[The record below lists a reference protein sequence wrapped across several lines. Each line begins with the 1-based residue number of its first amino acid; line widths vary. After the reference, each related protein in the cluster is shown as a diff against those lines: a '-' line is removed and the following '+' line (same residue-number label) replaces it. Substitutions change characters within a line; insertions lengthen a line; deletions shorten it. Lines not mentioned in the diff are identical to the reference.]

1 MKRRPKPVLITPALL
16 RRWPLPT
23 LHPKLGKDGRGS
35 VLVVGRSVQNPG
47 AVLLAAVGALRAGA
61 GRLQIASARSAQGH
75 LAVAVPEAR
84 VVGLPTHR
92 SGELGTGCSRAIRY
106 EIEHG
111 DAILLGP
118 GMMDARA
125 AKELLAHCVR
135 SRTGGLL
142 VLDSAALLSLD
153 PRRVATSS
161 YRGGV
166 VITPHAGEM
175 ARLWG
180 CERRD
185 VLANPL
191 AVARAAAEALG
202 VVVTL
207 KGAQTFVVTPD
218 GLAYCNTAGN
228 AGLGTSG
235 SGDAL
240 SGVIAGLAARGADA
254 AQAAVW
260 GVYLHAKAGDV
271 LAARMGPLGFLAREL
286 LSEIPELL
294 ARTASKRRH

>member
-1 MKRRPKPVLITPALL
+1 M
-16 RRWPLPT
+16 
-23 LHPKLGKDGRGS
+23 
-35 VLVVGRSVQNPG
+35 VGGSVQNPG

-61 GRLQIASARSAQGH
+61 GRLQIATARSAQAQ

-84 VVGLPTHR
+84 VLGLPTQR
-92 SGELGTGCSRAIRY
+92 SGELAEGCRRALRRDV
-106 EIEHG
+106 EHG
-111 DAILLGP
+111 DALLLGP

-125 AKELLAHCVR
+125 ARELLRHCL
-135 SRTGGLL
+135 GGGSSAQL
-142 VLDSAALLSLD
+142 VLDAAALDALD
-153 PRRVATSS
+153 SARASS
-161 YRGGV
+161 YAGGI

-180 CERRD
+180 CERAD
-185 VLANPL
+185 VLRAPL
-191 AVARAAAEALG
+191 SVARAAAEHFG

-207 KGAQTFVVTPD
+207 KGAETFIVTPD
-218 GLAYCNTAGN
+218 GTAYRNTAGN

-260 GVYLHAKAGDV
+260 GVYLHARAGDV
-271 LAARMGPLGFLAREL
+271 LAARMGALGFLAREL
-286 LSEIPELL
+286 LSEIPGLL
-294 ARTASKRRH
+294 AKLEPKARR